1 MATLPV
7 RRTTQSLARTVKSHV
22 VTLSVPLGAAWAVLG
37 VNVLLGGVLNNYGV
51 IPRTEL
57 GLRGIVFASFLH
69 GSLAHLTANTV
80 SFLVLGW
87 LVLTGGTKR
96 FIIVSIAAALGSGV
110 CAWLFGS
117 PGSVHIGASGVIFGY
132 LGFLMLAGWW
142 ERKFMSIVLSI
153 GVTALWGGMVF
164 GVMPGQLGISWQSHL
179 GGFIGGV
186 WAARA
191 LHKRGM

>member
-1 MATLPV
+1 MAALPV

-57 GLRGIVFASFLH
+57 GAARHRLCAVPARQPRAPHRQH
-69 GSLAHLTANTV
+69 G
-80 SFLVLGW
+80 LVPRARW